1 MIKRF
6 LNSPTSNEPLQPT
19 LIAGGTHVGLVRTHN
34 EDDYLYLSLPG
45 DKISLLVVADG
56 MGGHEGGELASYF
69 TTEALS
75 RSWRCSTLSMD
86 SRLKDCEEMLID
98 SIKAC
103 NEKIFAINDK
113 LQISRAMG
121 TTVTAGLFTPGR
133 LTIAH
138 VGDSRCYQLRGGKVK
153 QLTEDQT
160 WVAKM
165 VKLGNLS
172 KAEAENHP
180 LSHLLSNCVGASSNV
195 QVEVSHFKRR
205 QSDKYLF
212 CTDGLYGA
220 MSHKELQNLMKSPKK
235 PADILKDLIYSSLK
249 GGGKDNITGIVA
261 FEGQ

>member
-6 LNSPTSNEPLQPT
+6 LNNPASVNQLNPVK
-19 LIAGGTHVGLVRTHN
+19 IAGGTHVGLVRTHN

-75 RSWRCSTLSMD
+75 RIWRNKASSVE
-86 SRLKDCEEMLID
+86 SRLKESENLMIECIQ
-98 SIKAC
+98 KC

-121 TTVTAGLFTPGR
+121 TTVTAGLFVPGK

-138 VGDSRCYQLRGGKVK
+138 VGDSRSYLLRGGRVK

-195 QVEVSHFKRR
+195 QVDVSHHKRR
-205 QSDKYLF
+205 VDDRYLF

-220 MSHKELQNLMKSPKK
+220 MPHKELQRVLRGIGSPQ
-235 PADILKDLIYSSLK
+235 DTLQELIYTSLK
-249 GGGKDNITGIVA
+249 GGGKDNITGIIA
-261 FEGQ
+261 FDS

>member
-6 LNSPTSNEPLQPT
+6 LNSPTNNEPLQPAK
-19 LIAGGTHVGLVRTHN
+19 IAGGTHVGLVRTHN

-56 MGGHEGGELASYF
+56 MGGHEGGELASFF

-75 RSWRCSTLSMD
+75 NIWRCSSLSLEA
-86 SRLKDCEEMLID
+86 RLKECEAMMID
-98 SIKAC
+98 SIKTC

-121 TTVTAGLFTPGR
+121 TTVTAGLFTPGK
-133 LTIAH
+133 LTLAH
-138 VGDSRCYQLRGGKVK
+138 VGDSRCYQMRGGKVK

-195 QVEVSHFKRR
+195 QVEVSHFKRKL
-205 QSDKYLF
+205 SDKYLF

-220 MSHKELQNLMKSPKK
+220 MSHKELQSVMKGSDNPGE
-235 PADILKDLIYSSLK
+235 ILKNLIYSSLK
-249 GGGKDNITGIVA
+249 GGGKDNITGIIA
-261 FEGQ
+261 FDE

>member
-6 LNSPTSNEPLQPT
+6 LNNPASVSQLDPVK
-19 LIAGGTHVGLVRTHN
+19 IAGGTHVGLVRSHN

-45 DKISLLVVADG
+45 DKVSLLVVTDG

-75 RSWRCSTLSMD
+75 RIWRNKASSMEA
-86 SRLKDCEEMLID
+86 RLKESETMMIECIQQ
-98 SIKAC
+98 C

-121 TTVTAGLFTPGR
+121 TTVTACLFVPGK

-138 VGDSRCYQLRGGKVK
+138 VGDSRSYLLRGGRVK

-195 QVEVSHFKRR
+195 QVDVTYHKRR
-205 QSDKYLF
+205 VDDRYLF

-220 MSHKELQNLMKSPKK
+220 MPH
-235 PADILKDLIYSSLK
+235 KDLQRVLRTGKTPHETLQELIYTSLK
-249 GGGKDNITGIVA
+249 GGGKDNITGVIA
-261 FEGQ
+261 FDS